1 MRTATRQVGQD
12 QGPGW
17 HKLNYSLEVDHSEAD
32 RAISVA
38 DSYMD
43 AVADSIVNQPRSLQK
58 RIGPSEIG
66 MQCNVAL
73 LHKLAGS
80 DEPARTNPY
89 PWKPTVGT
97 AVHDYLE
104 RAFDRIGKQG
114 LYPGRYLTE
123 RRVTVGEL
131 SNGLAIDGSTDL
143 FDTVEM
149 AVIDHKILGKSSMT
163 KYQRSGVTPQYR
175 IQAHTYGKGW
185 EDSGWKPEL
194 VVVACLPR
202 DGELSDAWFWSEP
215 YNRQVAEDALAH
227 LNELYEELQMFGL
240 DVALQ
245 VHAKDDCN
253 EPFCAWHNKGYQ
265 NRGQAPKAPPATTVS
280 QIFA

>member
-80 DEPARTNPY
+80 DEPKRTNEY

-104 RAFDRIGKQG
+104 RAFERIGRQG
-114 LYPGRYLTE
+114 LFPGRYLTE
-123 RRVTVGEL
+123 RKVTVGEV
-131 SNGLAIDGSTDL
+131 GGMAITGSTDL

-149 AVIDHKILGKSSMT
+149 AVIDHKILGKSSKT

-185 EDSGWKPEL
+185 EDAGIKPEL

-215 YNRQVAEDALAH
+215 YDRQVAEDALAH
-227 LNELYEELQMFGL
+227 LNELHDELTMFGL

-245 VHAKDDCN
+245 VHAKDDCH

-265 NRGQAPKAPPATTVS
+265 NKGAAPHAPNPTTIS

>member
-17 HKLNYSLEVDHSEAD
+17 HNLTYSLEVDHAEAD

-66 MQCNVAL
+66 TQCNIAL

-80 DEPARTNPY
+80 DEPPRNNPY

-104 RAFDRIGKQG
+104 RAFDRVGKQG

-131 SNGLAIDGSTDL
+131 SNGIAIDGSTDL
-143 FDTVEM
+143 FDTVES
-149 AVIDHKILGKSSMT
+149 AVIDHKILGASSQS
-163 KYQRSGVTPQYR
+163 KYKRSGVTPVYR
-175 IQAHTYGKGW
+175 IQAHIYGKGW
-185 EDSGWKPEL
+185 EDSGWTPKI
-194 VVVACLPR
+194 VVVATLPR

-215 YNRQVAEDALAH
+215 YDRTVAEQALAH
-227 LNELYEELQMFGL
+227 LNMLHEELQMFGL

-245 VHAKDDCN
+245 VHAKDECS

-265 NRGQAPKAPPATTVS
+265 NRGAAPKAAPATTVS

>member
-17 HKLNYSLEVDHSEAD
+17 HQLTYSLEVDHAQAD

-66 MQCNVAL
+66 MQCNIAL

-80 DEPARTNPY
+80 DEPPRNNPY

-104 RAFDRIGKQG
+104 RAFDRVGTQG

-123 RRVTVGEL
+123 RRVPVGEL
-131 SNGLAIDGSTDL
+131 PDGTMIDGSTDL
-143 FDTVEM
+143 FDTVEK
-149 AVIDHKILGKSSMT
+149 AVIDHKILGKSSRT
-163 KYQRSGVTPQYR
+163 KYMRSGVTPQYR

-215 YNRQVAEDALAH
+215 YNRQVAVDALDH
-227 LNELYEELQMFGL
+227 LAELHGELTSFGL
-240 DVALQ
+240 EIALQ
-245 VHAKDDCN
+245 IHAKDDCA
-253 EPFCAWHNKGYQ
+253 EPFCAWHNKGFQ
-265 NRGQAPKAPPATTVS
+265 NQGAAPKAATPTTLAG
-280 QIFA
+280 FLA

>member
-17 HKLNYSLEVDHSEAD
+17 HQLTYSLEVDHSEAD

-80 DEPARTNPY
+80 DEPKRTNEY

-104 RAFDRIGKQG
+104 KAFDRIGKQG

-123 RRVTVGEL
+123 RKVTVGEV
-131 SNGLAIDGSTDL
+131 GGQAITGSTDL
-143 FDTVEM
+143 YDTVER
-149 AVIDHKILGKSSMT
+149 AVIDHKAVGESSMN
-163 KYQRSGVTPQYR
+163 KYRRSGPSNLYR
-175 IQAHTYGKGW
+175 IQAHAYGKGW
-185 EDSGWKPEL
+185 EDAGMKPEL
-194 VVVACLPR
+194 VVVAFLPR
-202 DGELSDAWFWSEP
+202 DGELSDTWFWSEP
-215 YNRQVAEDALAH
+215 YDRSVAEQALAH
-227 LNELYEELQMFGL
+227 LNELHDELTMFGL

-265 NRGQAPKAPPATTVS
+265 NKGAAPHAPTPTTVS

>member
-17 HKLNYSLEVDHSEAD
+17 HQLNYSLEVDHAEAD

-80 DEPARTNPY
+80 DEPLRNNPY

-104 RAFDRIGKQG
+104 RAFERIGRQG
-114 LYPGRYLTE
+114 VFPGRYLTE
-123 RRVTVGEL
+123 RKVTVGEV
-131 SNGLAIDGSTDL
+131 GGMAITGSTDL
-143 FDTVEM
+143 FDTVER

-175 IQAHTYGKGW
+175 VQAHLYGKGW
-185 EDSGWKPEL
+185 EDSGTTPEL

-215 YNRQVAEDALAH
+215 YDRSVAEKALAH
-227 LNELYEELQMFGL
+227 LNELHQELQMFGL

-265 NRGQAPKAPPATTVS
+265 NRGAAPKTPEATTVS
-280 QIFA
+280 QIFST